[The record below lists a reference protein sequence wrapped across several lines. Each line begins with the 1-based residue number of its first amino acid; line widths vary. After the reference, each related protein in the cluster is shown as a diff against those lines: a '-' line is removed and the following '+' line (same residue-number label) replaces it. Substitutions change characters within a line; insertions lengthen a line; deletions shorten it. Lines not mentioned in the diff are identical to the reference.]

1 MASQEWL
8 CIHFHVYIICN
19 IFALVESLK
28 LHFTLW
34 TFFTLFGPWTKATH
48 QKKGCNCMEGLVFY
62 QTSFCSFLDIC
73 DQILN
78 IHFICHYFHL
88 EIVVYSIKCYTTNV
102 ARFLGLHF
110 ILLFMECYLFIVS
123 FSLTNKIVVNKVVC
137 IISIIPYR
145 SKLLSSLIF
154 MY

>member
-1 MASQEWL
+1 MPWL
-8 CIHFHVYIICN
+8 NHKIAFYPLKN
-19 IFALVESLK
+19 QLFSRYLVHEQRQ
-28 LHFTLW
+28 H
-34 TFFTLFGPWTKATH
+34 TK
-48 QKKGCNCMEGLVFY
+48 KRCNCMEGLVFD

-78 IHFICHYFHL
+78 IHYICHYSHL

-110 ILLFMECYLFIVS
+110 ILVFMECYLFMVP
-123 FSLTNKIVVNKVVC
+123 FSLTNQIVVNKVVC